1 MPRSR
6 CIRSVW
12 KQRCSHFPLYISRL
26 RAYSMIKAFLSI
38 WPMKIFLLFM
48 PLVVA
53 NPVLLYIEPANWR
66 SGVPLG
72 EMARTAWI
80 GCTKLRLTDNRIHF
94 KKACAFIKS
103 IHLTQSRKYF
113 FLCRC
118 GKLSERQNEFKFV
131 FVLKKSVSF
140 AALHTKGS
148 SWSWV
153 YPLLISSV
161 TQFTLLKRYDLALI
175 KLFLQLV
182 TFYES
187 RQFRLRFLFR
197 WTKSK

>member
-26 RAYSMIKAFLSI
+26 CAYSMIKAFLSI

-118 GKLSERQNEFKFV
+118 GTLSERQNEFKFV

-148 SWSWV
+148 WSLPIVDKFSYSV
-153 YPLLISSV
+153 YA
-161 TQFTLLKRYDLALI
+161 LKEI
-175 KLFLQLV
+175 
-182 TFYES
+182 
-187 RQFRLRFLFR
+187 RFSFN
-197 WTKSK
+197 

>member
-118 GKLSERQNEFKFV
+118 GTLSERQNEFKFV
-131 FVLKKSVSF
+131 FVLRKSVSF
-140 AALHTKGS
+140 AVLHTKC
-148 SWSWV
+148 SWSLPIVDKFSYSV
-153 YPLLISSV
+153 YA
-161 TQFTLLKRYDLALI
+161 LKEI
-175 KLFLQLV
+175 
-182 TFYES
+182 
-187 RQFRLRFLFR
+187 RFSFN
-197 WTKSK
+197 

>member
-1 MPRSR
+1 MSKTCHDRDVYDQYKSND
-6 CIRSVW
+6 VA
-12 KQRCSHFPLYISRL
+12 ISLFIIRL

-118 GKLSERQNEFKFV
+118 GTLSERQNEFKFV
-131 FVLKKSVSF
+131 FVLRKSVSF
-140 AALHTKGS
+140 AALHLLLFIYAKCTFIYVN
-148 SWSWV
+148 SWNYTANIHS
-153 YPLLISSV
+153 
-161 TQFTLLKRYDLALI
+161 LAL
-175 KLFLQLV
+175 QWN
-182 TFYES
+182 S
-187 RQFRLRFLFR
+187 
-197 WTKSK
+197 WTRTNFQ